1 MTVLNS
7 NEKNLCTP
15 GGKTGLLS
23 EEETLHL
30 ISLAHQGEQE
40 AKESLLRYNL
50 RLVRSIVVRFVGRG
64 VEFDDLFQIGS
75 LGLLKAIDR
84 FKPEV
89 GVKFSTYAVPLI
101 MGEIKQ
107 YLRDSGTI
115 KVSRN
120 LKELSV
126 KIRAVREK
134 YLTVFG
140 QEPTIADL
148 QQETAFSR
156 AEIAAALEV
165 ARPVS
170 SLQEVVHEDE
180 GSPITLGEQ
189 LGEEIEEKLTENLSL
204 RDALLSLEPR
214 LRFIVEERFFGEK
227 TQAEIAAEMGLSQVQ
242 ISRLEKAALQ
252 RLREFLRDESLK

>member
-75 LGLLKAIDR
+75 LGLLKAIGR

-89 GVKFSTYAVPLI
+89 GKILCGRTLLWVSNSI
-101 MGEIKQ
+101 C
-107 YLRDSGTI
+107 GT
-115 KVSRN
+115 VEQLSLRN
-120 LKELSV
+120 LEELSV
-126 KIRAVREK
+126 R
-134 YLTVFG
+134 
-140 QEPTIADL
+140 
-148 QQETAFSR
+148 SR
-156 AEIAAALEV
+156 QYGRNIWPSSARTHDHFNRLLSQAEIIAAQ
-165 ARPVS
+165 S
-170 SLQEVVHEDE
+170 SQTRLYRKWSMNE
-180 GSPITLGEQ
+180 GSPITLGNNLER
-189 LGEEIEEKLTENLSL
+189 IEEN
-204 RDALLSLEPR
+204 
-214 LRFIVEERFFGEK
+214 
-227 TQAEIAAEMGLSQVQ
+227 
-242 ISRLEKAALQ
+242 
-252 RLREFLRDESLK
+252 